1 MRFLRNIWRSVLHF
15 FQSRQV
21 TSGNHEDDKLLDE
34 FLLSWKTLTDNLKSI
49 VFIFNKKGRFI
60 YVNPFMERL
69 TGYSA
74 DELKNK
80 YFYEIV
86 HPQYQD
92 LVKKR
97 GYSRLRGEKLPS
109 NYELKIQTKRGDYK
123 WLEISA
129 SLVKIHGEKFG
140 FGTGLDITDRK
151 LTENQLKVERAYLE
165 NLFHSSPEAIVVTTN
180 EGVVKSVNK
189 EFLSLFGYREDEI
202 TGQLLDKYI
211 APDNGY
217 SEAKE
222 KTDTV
227 ARGYRI
233 STEAVRRKK
242 DGTLINVSI
251 LGAPIQVDEKQIAVY
266 GIYRNITQRIKNQK
280 ELKKAKQKAEEAD
293 RIKSAFLANMS
304 HEIRTPM
311 NAILG
316 FARLLKEPSLN
327 KEQLHEYVD
336 IINGRANHLLQ
347 IINDILDLSKI
358 ESDQLLISEE
368 EFNLNQFLNE
378 IYTVISNELKQ
389 AGNSDLDLYLR
400 NGLKEDDAN
409 IISDKTRLQQILFNL
424 SNNAV
429 KYTREG
435 FVEFGYRMQNG
446 KWGDL
451 EFFVR
456 DTGIGIEQDKQNV
469 IFDRFRQSD
478 ESKTREFGGAGLGL
492 SISKGLADKL
502 GGQMWVNSEYGNGS
516 VFYFT
521 IPFKYKHEKDK
532 IVTLQNNNFSMSYNW
547 ENIQILVV
555 EDDML
560 SSKFLEAILEDTGA
574 SIVFTKDGNDALEEV
589 KKNKVDIVLMD
600 IQLPGMSG
608 NETTRQIKEINMNI
622 PVVAQTA
629 HAMSEDKSKSMDAG
643 CDDYLT
649 KPIDM
654 QVLLDKM
661 DALLKKYE
669 KITT

>member
-1 MRFLRNIWRSVLHF
+1 MRNIWRSVLHF

-21 TSGNHEDDKLLDE
+21 ASGNHEDDKLLDE

-217 SEAKE
+217 SETKE

-389 AGNSDLDLYLR
+389 AGKSDLDLYLR

-424 SNNAV
+424 LNNAV

-435 FVEFGYRMQNG
+435 FVEFGYRMQDG

-574 SIVFTKDGNDALEEV
+574 SIVFTKDGNDALKEV

-622 PVVAQTA
+622 PVIAQTA
-629 HAMSEDKSKSMDAG
+629 HAMAEDKSKSMDAG
-643 CDDYLT
+643 CDDYLA

>member
-1 MRFLRNIWRSVLHF
+1 MA
-15 FQSRQV
+15 
-21 TSGNHEDDKLLDE
+21 SGNHEDDKLLDE

-129 SLVKIHGEKFG
+129 SLVKINGEKFG
-140 FGTGLDITDRK
+140 FGTGLDITGRK
-151 LTENQLKVERAYLE
+151 LAENQLKVERAYLE

-368 EFNLNQFLNE
+368 EFNLNQFLKE

-389 AGNSDLDLYLR
+389 AGKSDLDLYLR
-400 NGLKEDDAN
+400 NGLKEDEAN

-424 SNNAV
+424 LNNAL
-429 KYTREG
+429 KYTKEG
-435 FVEFGYRMQNG
+435 FIEFGYHLQNWE
-446 KWGDL
+446 WGDL

-456 DTGIGIEQDKQNV
+456 DTGIGIEEDRQSV
-469 IFDRFRQSD
+469 IFDRFRQAD

-492 SISKGLADKL
+492 SISKGLVGKL
-502 GGQMWVNSEYGNGS
+502 GGQMWVNSEYGKGS

-521 IPFKYKHEKDK
+521 IPFKYKNEKDK
-532 IVTLQNNNFSMSYNW
+532 IVTLQSNNFSMSYNW

-589 KKNKVDIVLMD
+589 KNNKVDIVLMD

-622 PVVAQTA
+622 PVIAQTA
-629 HAMSEDKSKSMDAG
+629 HAMAEDKSKSMDAG

-661 DALLKKYE
+661 DTLLKKYE

>member
-1 MRFLRNIWRSVLHF
+1 M
-15 FQSRQV
+15 
-21 TSGNHEDDKLLDE
+21 
-34 FLLSWKTLTDNLKSI
+34 
-49 VFIFNKKGRFI
+49 
-60 YVNPFMERL
+60 
-69 TGYSA
+69 
-74 DELKNK
+74 
-80 YFYEIV
+80 
-86 HPQYQD
+86 
-92 LVKKR
+92 
-97 GYSRLRGEKLPS
+97 
-109 NYELKIQTKRGDYK
+109 
-123 WLEISA
+123 
-129 SLVKIHGEKFG
+129 
-140 FGTGLDITDRK
+140 
-151 LTENQLKVERAYLE
+151 E

-217 SEAKE
+217 SETKE

-424 SNNAV
+424 LNNAV

-435 FVEFGYRMQNG
+435 FVEFGYRMQDG

-643 CDDYLT
+643 CDDYLA

>member
-1 MRFLRNIWRSVLHF
+1 MRFLRNIWKSVLHF

-92 LVKKR
+92 LIKKR

-129 SLVKIHGEKFG
+129 SLVKINGEKFG

-151 LTENQLKVERAYLE
+151 LAENQLKVERAYLE

-180 EGVVKSVNK
+180 DGVVKSVNK

-358 ESDQLLISEE
+358 ESGQLLISEE

-389 AGNSDLDLYLR
+389 AGKSELDLYLR

-424 SNNAV
+424 LNNAV

-435 FVEFGYRMQNG
+435 FVEFGYRMQDG

-574 SIVFTKDGNDALEEV
+574 SIVFTKDGNDALKEV

-622 PVVAQTA
+622 PVIAQTA
-629 HAMSEDKSKSMDAG
+629 HAMAEDKSISMDAG
-643 CDDYLT
+643 CDDYVT

>member
-1 MRFLRNIWRSVLHF
+1 MRFLRNIWKSVLHF

-21 TSGNHEDDKLLDE
+21 ASGNHEDDKLLDE

-129 SLVKIHGEKFG
+129 SLVKINGEKFG
-140 FGTGLDITDRK
+140 FGTGLDITGRK
-151 LTENQLKVERAYLE
+151 LAENQLKVERAYLE

-378 IYTVISNELKQ
+378 IYSLISNELRQ
-389 AGNSDLDLYLR
+389 AGKSDLDLYLR
-400 NGLKEDDAN
+400 NGLKEDEAN

-424 SNNAV
+424 LNNAL
-429 KYTREG
+429 KYTKEG
-435 FVEFGYRMQNG
+435 FIEFGYHLQNWE
-446 KWGDL
+446 WGDL

-456 DTGIGIEQDKQNV
+456 DTGIGIEEDRQSV
-469 IFDRFRQSD
+469 IFDRFRQAD

-492 SISKGLADKL
+492 SISKGLVGKL
-502 GGQMWVNSEYGNGS
+502 GGQMWVNSEYGKGS

-521 IPFKYKHEKDK
+521 IPFKYKNEKDK
-532 IVTLQNNNFSMSYNW
+532 IVTLQSNNFSMSYNW

-589 KKNKVDIVLMD
+589 KNNKVDIVLMD

-622 PVVAQTA
+622 PVIAQTA
-629 HAMSEDKSKSMDAG
+629 HAMAEDKSKSMDAG

-661 DALLKKYE
+661 DTLLKKYE

>member
-1 MRFLRNIWRSVLHF
+1 MRFLANIWKSISEI
-15 FQSRQV
+15 FQSRQNA
-21 TSGNHEDDKLLDE
+21 SENNEDSWLLDE
-34 FLLSWKTLTDNLKSI
+34 FLLSWKTLTDNLKSV
-49 VFIFNKKGRFI
+49 VFIFNQKGRFI
-60 YVNPFMERL
+60 YVNPFMETL

-80 YFYEIV
+80 YFYELTD
-86 HPQYQD
+86 PQYRD
-92 LVKKR
+92 MIKKR

-109 NYELKIQTKRGDYK
+109 NYELKIKTKKGEEK

-129 SLVKIHGEKFG
+129 SLVKIKRKKFG

-151 LTENQLKVERAYLE
+151 LAENQLKVERAYLE
-165 NLFHSSPEAIVVTTN
+165 NLFNSSPEAIVVTTN
-180 EGVVKSVNK
+180 EGIVKSVNQ
-189 EFLSLFGYREDEI
+189 EFLSLFGFREDEI
-202 TGQLLDKYI
+202 TGELLDEHI
-211 APDNGY
+211 SPDNAY
-217 SEAKE
+217 FEAKE

-227 ARGYRI
+227 AKGYRI

-251 LGAPIQVDEKQIAVY
+251 LGAPIEVDEKQIAVY
-266 GIYRNITQRIKNQK
+266 GIYRDITQRIKNQE

-316 FARLLKEPSLN
+316 FSRLLKDPGIS

-347 IINDILDLSKI
+347 IINDILDLSKM

-378 IYTVISNELKQ
+378 VYTIFLNELEQ
-389 AGNSDLDLYLR
+389 AGKTDLKLYLR
-400 NGLKEDDAN
+400 NGLKEDDAD
-409 IISDKTRLQQILFNL
+409 IFSDKTRLQQILFNL
-424 SNNAV
+424 LNNAV
-429 KYTREG
+429 KYTKDG
-435 FVEFGYRMQNG
+435 FIEFGYRLQNG
-446 KWGDL
+446 RWGDL

-456 DTGIGIEQDKQNV
+456 DTGIGIKKEKQNL

-478 ESKTREFGGAGLGL
+478 ESKTREYGGAGLGL
-492 SISKGLADKL
+492 AISKGLVDKM
-502 GGQMWVNSEYGNGS
+502 GGHIWVDSEYGKGS

-521 IPFKYKHEKDK
+521 IPLKYKNEKDK
-532 IVTLQNNNFSMSYNW
+532 IVTLQHKNLSMSYNW

-555 EDDML
+555 EDDLL

-574 SIVFTKDGNDALEEV
+574 SILFTKDGDKAIEEV
-589 KKNKVDIVLMD
+589 KKNKVDVVLMD

-608 NETTRQIKEINMNI
+608 NETTRKIKEINMSI
-622 PVVAQTA
+622 PVIAQTA
-629 HAMSEDKSKSMDAG
+629 HAMAEDKNISMDAG
-643 CDDYLT
+643 CDDYVT

-654 QVLLDKM
+654 NVLLDKI
-661 DALLKKYE
+661 DILLKKYK

>member
-1 MRFLRNIWRSVLHF
+1 F
-15 FQSRQV
+15 
-21 TSGNHEDDKLLDE
+21 
-34 FLLSWKTLTDNLKSI
+34 
-49 VFIFNKKGRFI
+49 
-60 YVNPFMERL
+60 
-69 TGYSA
+69 
-74 DELKNK
+74 
-80 YFYEIV
+80 
-86 HPQYQD
+86 
-92 LVKKR
+92 
-97 GYSRLRGEKLPS
+97 
-109 NYELKIQTKRGDYK
+109 
-123 WLEISA
+123 
-129 SLVKIHGEKFG
+129 
-140 FGTGLDITDRK
+140 
-151 LTENQLKVERAYLE
+151 
-165 NLFHSSPEAIVVTTN
+165 
-180 EGVVKSVNK
+180 
-189 EFLSLFGYREDEI
+189 
-202 TGQLLDKYI
+202 
-211 APDNGY
+211 
-217 SEAKE
+217 
-222 KTDTV
+222 
-227 ARGYRI
+227 
-233 STEAVRRKK
+233 
-242 DGTLINVSI
+242 
-251 LGAPIQVDEKQIAVY
+251 
-266 GIYRNITQRIKNQK
+266 
-280 ELKKAKQKAEEAD
+280 AKQKAEEAD

-389 AGNSDLDLYLR
+389 AGKSDLDLYLK

-409 IISDKTRLQQILFNL
+409 IVSDKTRLQQILFNL
-424 SNNAV
+424 LNNAV

-435 FVEFGYRMQNG
+435 FVEFGYRMQDG

-456 DTGIGIEQDKQNV
+456 DTGIGIEEDKQNV

-492 SISKGLADKL
+492 SISKGLVGKL
-502 GGQMWVNSEYGNGS
+502 GGQMWVNSEYGKGS

-521 IPFKYKHEKDK
+521 IPFKYKNEKDK

-589 KKNKVDIVLMD
+589 KNNKVDIVLMD

-622 PVVAQTA
+622 PVIAQTA
-629 HAMSEDKSKSMDAG
+629 HAMAEDKSKSMDAG

-661 DALLKKYE
+661 DTLLKKYE

>member
-1 MRFLRNIWRSVLHF
+1 MRNIWKSVLHF

-21 TSGNHEDDKLLDE
+21 ASGNHEDDKLLDE

-129 SLVKIHGEKFG
+129 SLVKINGEKFG
-140 FGTGLDITDRK
+140 FGTGLDITGRK
-151 LTENQLKVERAYLE
+151 LAENQLKIERAYLE

-378 IYTVISNELKQ
+378 IYSLISNELKQ
-389 AGNSDLDLYLR
+389 AGKSDLDLYLR
-400 NGLKEDDAN
+400 NGLKEDEAN

-424 SNNAV
+424 LNNAL
-429 KYTREG
+429 KYTKEG
-435 FVEFGYRMQNG
+435 FIEFGYHLQNWE
-446 KWGDL
+446 WGDL

-456 DTGIGIEQDKQNV
+456 DTGIGIEEDRQSV
-469 IFDRFRQSD
+469 IFDRFRQAD

-492 SISKGLADKL
+492 SISKGLVGKL
-502 GGQMWVNSEYGNGS
+502 GGQMWVNSEYGKGS

-521 IPFKYKHEKDK
+521 IPFKYKNEKDK
-532 IVTLQNNNFSMSYNW
+532 IVTLQSNNFSMSYNW

-589 KKNKVDIVLMD
+589 KNNKVDIVLMD

-622 PVVAQTA
+622 PVIAQTA
-629 HAMSEDKSKSMDAG
+629 HAMAEDKSKSMDAG

-661 DALLKKYE
+661 DTLLKKYE

>member
-1 MRFLRNIWRSVLHF
+1 MRFLRNIWKSVLHF

-92 LVKKR
+92 LIKKR

-129 SLVKIHGEKFG
+129 SLVKINGEKFG

-151 LTENQLKVERAYLE
+151 LAENQLKVERAYLE

-180 EGVVKSVNK
+180 DGVVKSVNK

-311 NAILG
+311 NAIVG

-327 KEQLHEYVD
+327 KEELHEYVD

-358 ESDQLLISEE
+358 ESGQLLISEE

-389 AGNSDLDLYLR
+389 AGKSELDLYLR

-424 SNNAV
+424 LNNAV

-435 FVEFGYRMQNG
+435 FVEFGYRMQDG

-574 SIVFTKDGNDALEEV
+574 SIVFTKDGNDALKEV

-622 PVVAQTA
+622 PVIAQTA
-629 HAMSEDKSKSMDAG
+629 HAMAEDKSISMDAG
-643 CDDYLT
+643 CDDYVT